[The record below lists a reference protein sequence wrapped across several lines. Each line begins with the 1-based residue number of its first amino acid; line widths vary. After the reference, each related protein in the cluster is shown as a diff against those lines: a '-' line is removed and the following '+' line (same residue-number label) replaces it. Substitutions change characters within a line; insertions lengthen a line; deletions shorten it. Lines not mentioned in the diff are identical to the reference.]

1 MASDRCFVELS
12 PATSGMPFLVIP
24 GAPQY
29 ARERVVAQI
38 VRDVCTESEL
48 AMPVRWTL
56 GEQRLRQDRES
67 QVRPVQG
74 TRTAFDADAPTCS
87 QLRVAASSVSAA
99 ISHCYGPAANVRGH
113 IAPRASRVRDRLGS
127 CLRRSTGAASSV
139 NRALCPCQR
148 LPAYLS
154 KSMK

>member
-99 ISHCYGPAANVRGH
+99 ISHCYVDQQRTFVDTSPRGPLECEIVSVVASVEALVR
-113 IAPRASRVRDRLGS
+113 RRL
-127 CLRRSTGAASSV
+127 
-139 NRALCPCQR
+139 
-148 LPAYLS
+148 
-154 KSMK
+154 